1 VFLYQ
6 LGSSDRGRNMLDS
19 QEVLSAAITLAR
31 QALDMLDS
39 IDASHP
45 AVHLQY
51 AIDVMTNAPVP
62 AVRGV
67 VCACWGRTLVHLNR

>member
-1 VFLYQ
+1 
-6 LGSSDRGRNMLDS
+6 MLDP
-19 QEVLSAAITLAR
+19 QEILSAAITLAR

-51 AIDVMTNAPVP
+51 AIDVMTDAPIP
-62 AVRGV
+62 
-67 VCACWGRTLVHLNR
+67 RTEEEAEAMLQTPECQALMRRLSFAAAQLH

>member
-1 VFLYQ
+1 
-6 LGSSDRGRNMLDS
+6 MLDP

-39 IDASHP
+39 IEASHP

-51 AIDVMTNAPVP
+51 AIDLMTDAPIP
-62 AVRGV
+62 
-67 VCACWGRTLVHLNR
+67 RTEKEAEAMLQTPECQALMRRLGFAAAQLH

>member
-1 VFLYQ
+1 
-6 LGSSDRGRNMLDS
+6 MLDP

-51 AIDVMTNAPVP
+51 AIDVMTDAPTP
-62 AVRGV
+62 GTEEEAEAMLQTPECQALMRRLGF
-67 VCACWGRTLVHLNR
+67 AAAQLH